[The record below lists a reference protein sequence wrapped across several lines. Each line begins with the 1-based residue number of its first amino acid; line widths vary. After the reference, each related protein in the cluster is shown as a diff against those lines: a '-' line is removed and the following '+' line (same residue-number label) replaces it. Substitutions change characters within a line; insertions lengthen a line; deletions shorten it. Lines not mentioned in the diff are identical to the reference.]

1 MRIGLVLLSLILAAG
16 CGEARSS
23 AVPSPSS
30 KSHHAFR
37 VGGQFD
43 AQVFGSRLAAR
54 QHGWPGPRMPVAPPP
69 RNIDCRQ
76 LKCVALTFDDGPG
89 DNTGHVLDTLA
100 AHRARATFF
109 MLGQMVTDGTR
120 DFVRRMVS
128 EGHELGN
135 HSWDHPSLV
144 GLSEGALRR
153 ELQRTQDVIQQ
164 VAGVRM
170 RVMRPP
176 YGSTNHE
183 VEAMAKQEGL
193 AQIMWD
199 LDTLDWRDRNAGLV
213 AKRSGEAKPGDIV
226 LMHDIHPTTVEAL
239 PRLLDELDRKKF
251 TYVTVSELIGSL
263 TPGKAYHNG

>member
-1 MRIGLVLLSLILAAG
+1 MRVGWVLLSLLLAAG
-16 CGEARSS
+16 CGEARSH

-43 AQVFGSRLAAR
+43 AEVFGSRLAAR
-54 QHGWPGPRMPVAPPP
+54 QRGWPGPRMPVAPPP
-69 RNIDCRQ
+69 RKIDCRQ

-89 DNTGHVLDTLA
+89 DQTGHVLDVLA
-100 AHRARATFF
+100 AHHARATFF
-109 MLGQMVTDGTR
+109 MLGEMVTDNTR
-120 DFVRRMVS
+120 DIVRRMVS

-135 HSWDHPSLV
+135 HSWGHPSLV
-144 GLSEGALRR
+144 GLSEAALRR
-153 ELQRTQDVIQQ
+153 ELERTQDVVQQ
-164 VAGVRM
+164 ATGVRM

-183 VEAMAKQEGL
+183 VEAMAKQQGL

-251 TYVTVSELIGSL
+251 TYVTVPELLGGV
-263 TPGKAYHNG
+263 TPGKQYHNK